1 MENGSLSAAT
11 CHARPLVWPIYRWAS
26 LSADT
31 YPAEVQQSLTAAG
44 ILLFE
49 QLFEASPQMKRLFP
63 FVDAEGNPSR
73 QVQSLNGSLLACSR
87 SHMTCN
93 VMRPTQI
100 DKRFDVIC

>member
-1 MENGSLSAAT
+1 VIVRISNAAAPAQPGP
-11 CHARPLVWPIYRWAS
+11 CALVSRWAS

-49 QLFEASPQMKRLFP
+49 QLFVASPQMKRLFP

-73 QVQSLNGSLLACSR
+73 EVQSLGGSLLVCGR
-87 SHMTCN
+87 PCMSHAA
-93 VMRPTQI
+93 
-100 DKRFDVIC
+100 